1 MKRITLLLIPILM
14 LAVLV
19 LAVGAEIPPEAGPPR
34 GVQMRLEQYSSSSL
48 VNAGTRVSSVT
59 QAKRPWNLTMELG
72 WTVVGDSVYF
82 QTDQPL
88 TWSRS
93 DGQSPLPFPPKD
105 VWCALMEGKGEPA
118 GLPSYSVVLVALH
131 MDMYSGDWILHQAP
145 NEPLSIVGEVLS
157 ALGCELELN

>member
-14 LAVLV
+14 LTILV

-34 GVQMRLEQYSSSSL
+34 RVQMRLEQYRSSSL
-48 VNAGTRVSSVT
+48 VNADTRAFSIT
-59 QAKRPWNLTMELG
+59 PAKRPWNLTMELG
-72 WTVVGDSVYF
+72 WPAVGDSVYS

-93 DGQSPLPFPPKD
+93 DGKSPLPFPPKE
-105 VWCALMEGKGEPA
+105 VWCALMEGKGETA
-118 GLPSYSVVLVALH
+118 GKPSYSVVLVALH
-131 MDMYSGDWILHQAP
+131 MDMYSGDRIFHQAP

-157 ALGCELELN
+157 ALGCELELD